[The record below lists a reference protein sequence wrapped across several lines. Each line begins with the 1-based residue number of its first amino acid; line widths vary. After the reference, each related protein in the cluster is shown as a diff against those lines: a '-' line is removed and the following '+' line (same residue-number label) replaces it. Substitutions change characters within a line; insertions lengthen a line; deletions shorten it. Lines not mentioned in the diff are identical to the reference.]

1 MLVTLLILT
10 LFITQTCLALPVAE
24 RGGLEVIPADETRSG
39 YKERIV
45 PNIIKGE
52 PYWYWFAIQS
62 SDVHPEEESQIY
74 FIWVNG
80 TQYLGK
86 LRMFA
91 KSDLSECKKENQNPK
106 KTEQQ
111 IIEDCKRK
119 ISKDIERDEIVTI
132 PPYTFSD
139 DLQFEMETTIPQTE
153 KGNDFLIVFKIVDK
167 VETPTGGNAPLNPP
181 KHVIGYR
188 MIITETNWNKYFLGG
203 GIIVIGIGGI
213 ITSIA
218 VFGKKKFKKK
228 DKETKE
234 TAQEILDSDK

>member
-62 SDVHPEEESQIY
+62 SDVHPEEEAQIY

-91 KSDLSECKKENQNPK
+91 KSDLSECKKTM
-106 KTEQQ
+106 TE
-111 IIEDCKRK
+111 EKCKHK
-119 ISKDIERDEIVTI
+119 ISTYIERDEIVAI

-188 MIITETNWNKYFLGG
+188 MIITRTNWNKYFLGG